1 MNLSSLRQE
10 IDRIDEQIV
19 DLLSERATLAQEI
32 GTLKGSSGLSVRDK
46 QREEA
51 VLYHIQSYNQG
62 PLSSEEIIA
71 IFERIIQA
79 CRDLQRLA

>member
-10 IDRIDEQIV
+10 IDHIDEQIV

-32 GTLKGSSGLSVRDK
+32 GTLKGTTGITIKDK

-51 VLYHIQSYNQG
+51 VLFHVQNYNQG
-62 PLSSEEIIA
+62 PLPGDEIVD

-79 CRDLQRLA
+79 CRDLQYLA

>member
-19 DLLSERATLAQEI
+19 DLISERATLAQEI
-32 GTLKGSSGLSVRDK
+32 GTLKGSTGMTVRDK

-62 PLSSEEIIA
+62 PLSNDEMAA
-71 IFERIIQA
+71 IFKRIICA
-79 CRDLQRLA
+79 CRELQFLA